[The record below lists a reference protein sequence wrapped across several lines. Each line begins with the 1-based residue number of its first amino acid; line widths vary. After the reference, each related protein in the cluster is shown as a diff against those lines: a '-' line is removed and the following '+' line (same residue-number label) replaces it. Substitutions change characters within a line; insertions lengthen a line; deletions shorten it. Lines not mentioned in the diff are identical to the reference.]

1 MTTILYGIPFFKN
14 NFFEFVFKNTGQVL
28 VQVWFSLSF
37 AEAFNKNNFF
47 KKENKLQEMPRPKM
61 FVCWQFRLKAF
72 FFFLFSFFFVFVFS
86 FSLHWMPS
94 SRKVKSLL
102 FLSQQH
108 LLIYLNRNYL
118 SNKEKEKHLRRY
130 FNC

>member
-1 MTTILYGIPFFKN
+1 LYFRIQDK
-14 NFFEFVFKNTGQVL
+14 FEFKFDLAFHSQK
-28 VQVWFSLSF
+28 LS
-37 AEAFNKNNFF
+37 NKNNFL

-72 FFFLFSFFFVFVFS
+72 FFFFFFVFVFS

-108 LLIYLNRNYL
+108 LLIYLIRNYL
-118 SNKEKEKHLRRY
+118 SNKEKEKQLRRY
-130 FNC
+130 FNRLTTKSITTIQCCLNKN